1 MAKPKKSRAGKTH
14 KPKGLHIPLMLDIAM
29 PRVYVRDTEPELAMR
44 IYLQI
49 DGLIASPTLD
59 GANDLCRLFAKIAIG
74 LHFTYEGIG
83 LDRLPADTR
92 AAVLS
97 ALSALQDI
105 SRRYN
110 ERKVIAVSKTEAMTL
125 NAAAGRLDEALSLI
139 PMHMWE
145 RAELTVKRNEA
156 FIKTMVAE
164 HNAQMPEVI
173 EQANGVMRAT
183 FGSGAVGVVQ
193 AVAA

>member
-29 PRVYVRDTEPELAMR
+29 PKVYVSDTEPELSMR

-49 DGLIASPTLD
+49 GAMIERPTKD
-59 GANDLCRLFAKIAIG
+59 GANDLCRLFARIAIG
-74 LHFTYEGIG
+74 LDLTYRGIG
-83 LDRLPADTR
+83 LDRLAPEIR

-110 ERKVIAVSKTEAMTL
+110 ERKVMAVSKTEALTL
-125 NAAAGRLDEALSLI
+125 NAAAGRLDAALQLI

-156 FIKTMVAE
+156 FVKEMVAM
-164 HNAQMPEVI
+164 HNAQLPEVI
-173 EQANGVMRAT
+173 DQANEVMRAT
-183 FGSGAVGVVQ
+183 FGNGAVGIVQ

>member
-14 KPKGLHIPLMLDIAM
+14 RPKGLHIPLMLDIAM
-29 PRVYVRDTEPELAMR
+29 PKVYVRDEQPDLAMR

-49 DGLIASPTLD
+49 EGLITQPTLA

-83 LDRLPADTR
+83 LDYLPAETK

-97 ALSALQDI
+97 ALSGLQDI
-105 SRRYN
+105 SRRHN
-110 ERKVIAVSKTEAMTL
+110 EFRVMEVRQTEAMTL
-125 NAAAGRLDEALSLI
+125 RAAAGRLDEALSLI

-156 FIKTMVAE
+156 YIKTMVAQ
-164 HNAQMPEVI
+164 HNGQCPPAVI
-173 EQANGVMRAT
+173 EAANDAMRAT
-183 FGSGAVGVVQ
+183 FGNASLG

>member
-29 PRVYVRDTEPELAMR
+29 PRVYVADEQPELAMQ
-44 IYLQI
+44 IYLRIGAMI
-49 DGLIASPTLD
+49 DAPTLD
-59 GANDLCRLFAKIAIG
+59 GANSLCRLFAKIAIG
-74 LHFTYEGIG
+74 LHLTYQGIG

-97 ALSALQDI
+97 ALSGLQDI
-105 SRRYN
+105 SKRYN
-110 ERKVIAVSKTEAMTL
+110 EHKVIAVRMTEARTL
-125 NAAAGRLDEALSLI
+125 KAAAGRLDEALSLI

-164 HNAQMPEVI
+164 HNAQLPEVI
-173 EQANGVMRAT
+173 DQANEVMRAT
-183 FGSGAVGVVQ
+183 FGNGAVGIVQ

>member
-1 MAKPKKSRAGKTH
+1 MAKPKKSRAGKAH

-29 PRVYVRDTEPELAMR
+29 PRVYVADEQPELAMQ
-44 IYLQI
+44 IYLRIGAMI
-49 DGLIASPTLD
+49 DAPTLD
-59 GANDLCRLFAKIAIG
+59 GANSLCRLFAKIAVG
-74 LHFTYEGIG
+74 LDLTYRGIG
-83 LDRLPADTR
+83 LDRLPPEIR

-110 ERKVIAVSKTEAMTL
+110 ERKVIAVSRTEAMTL
-125 NAAAGRLDEALSLI
+125 NAAAGRLDEALGLI

-156 FIKTMVAE
+156 FVKTMVAQ
-164 HNAQMPEVI
+164 HNAQIPEVI
-173 EQANGVMRAT
+173 DQANEVMRAT
-183 FGSGAVGVVQ
+183 FGNGAVGVVQ